1 MKTIPLP
8 DGVGH
13 EACNKTIDEL
23 LQLVASQRALLE
35 STAASL
41 KTAVETIA
49 IFNSLM
55 ALMPPAKTEKRK
67 RGAPKKKTNDF
78 AILKIFNS
86 TLLPEFQAAN
96 SKKDPSDLDVLN
108 WYFEKEFK
116 RNGLRASRVR
126 SKEFQGKLKTFR
138 NRLGDVRNLTA
149 KLPVK

>member
-1 MKTIPLP
+1 MKTITLP
-8 DGVGH
+8 DSLGH
-13 EACNKTIDEL
+13 KACNKTIDDL
-23 LQLVASQRALLE
+23 LKLVASQRALLE
-35 STAASL
+35 STTASL

-49 IFNSLM
+49 IFNLLM
-55 ALMPPAKTEKRK
+55 ALMPPAKTEKRG

-78 AILKIFNS
+78 ELVEIFNS
-86 TLLPEFQAAN
+86 IMLPEFQAAN

-138 NRLGDVRNLTA
+138 NRLGDVRNPIA

>member
-35 STAASL
+35 STTASL

-78 AILKIFNS
+78 AILEIF
-86 TLLPEFQAAN
+86 N
-96 SKKDPSDLDVLN
+96 SKKDPSDLDVLT

-138 NRLGDVRNLTA
+138 NRLGDVRNPIA